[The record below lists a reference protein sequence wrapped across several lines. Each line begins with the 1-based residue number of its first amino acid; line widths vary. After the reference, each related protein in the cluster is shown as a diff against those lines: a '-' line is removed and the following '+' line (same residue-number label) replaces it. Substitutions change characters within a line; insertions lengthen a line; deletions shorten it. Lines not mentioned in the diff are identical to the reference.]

1 MFKRTATTAQI
12 TQINDYLVRV
22 TGGTAGNPTIPANEF
37 IDVLVRYYGNYEI
50 FAEVGENDI
59 ETPAGW
65 AAYFTD
71 AFGSGYALKSV
82 FSTLANQILPVL
94 GYGKIITKEGE
105 TSKEGNT
112 DTTRNMTTT
121 DTGTIGDSGTSSA
134 TNTTDVTTT
143 ATPSGT
149 VEIRHTGTDSTT
161 GTHSLGAWDDSSYKG
176 ESTDAGGVTYNNT
189 TTETDGKT
197 ITTRTLG
204 NAGSTTGTN
213 SNTRTLNTSRS
224 DSGTNDID
232 FDEQGEYS
240 ETVTETGGQSPET
253 IIGAINTADMM
264 TLVKWLCREFV
275 FAFCYTGVAY
285 YDC

>member
-1 MFKRTATTAQI
+1 M
-12 TQINDYLVRV
+12 RV

-50 FAEVGENDI
+50 SSPVGENDI

-82 FSTLANQILPVL
+82 FSTIANQILPAL
-94 GYGKIITKEGE
+94 GYEKTISKEGE
-105 TSKEGNT
+105 TSKEGNN

-121 DTGTIGDSGTSSA
+121 DTGTISDSGTTSA
-134 TNTTDVTTT
+134 TNTTDITTT
-143 ATPSGT
+143 TTPTGT

-161 GTHSLGAWDDSSYKG
+161 GTHSLGAWDDANYKG
-176 ESTDAGGVTYNNT
+176 ESSDAGGVTYNNT

-197 ITTRTLG
+197 ITARTTG
-204 NAGSTTGTN
+204 NAGSTTGTAA
-213 SNTRTLNTSRS
+213 NTRTLNTSKS
-224 DSGTNDID
+224 DTGTSDID
-232 FDEQGEYS
+232 YDEQGEYN
-240 ETVTETGGQSPET
+240 ETVTEKGGQSPET
-253 IIGAINTADMM
+253 IVDAINTADMM

-275 FAFCYTGVAY
+275 YLFCYTGVAY
-285 YDC
+285 YD